1 MQLRTLIAAIVCS
14 PLLLCDCFAA
24 ALRLLCALGAIGYNA
39 PPDPP
44 RPLPASGLFTM
55 TQPDHLAKPAYL
67 LAEFRRDAHALPV
80 RLRVLNMLTYALD
93 MVYIHNL
100 PALIEEARHDNAA
113 ATRVRSLTAVTM
125 QILND
130 AVETLRVEILPALE
144 ARGLF
149 FRSVDECSTDARA
162 WMRTIFAERVRPLL
176 TPLAVDAGRPFPQI
190 SAHSLNLL
198 AVVQQENSFDVDMPS
213 FARLKVPRKVPRL
226 IELGAAAAS
235 MNGGNNHV
243 AQAGP
248 RTFVLSEDIVRAHV
262 QELFP
267 GVHVEGVYQ
276 FRILRGASPRGAH
289 GAEVVGRHA
298 ALARQKAWPVVRL
311 DVEPDMP
318 AYVLRWLL
326 ENMAA
331 TEAVVLRRVAPLGI
345 GSLAAEWAD
354 RAVLT

>member
-1 MQLRTLIAAIVCS
+1 MS
-14 PLLLCDCFAA
+14 
-24 ALRLLCALGAIGYNA
+24 
-39 PPDPP
+39 
-44 RPLPASGLFTM
+44 
-55 TQPDHLAKPAYL
+55 QPDILAKPAYL
-67 LAEFRRDAHALPV
+67 LAEFKRDAHALPV

-100 PALIEEARHDNAA
+100 PGLIEEARFDTNA

-125 QILND
+125 QMLGE
-130 AVETLRVEILPALE
+130 AVETMRSDILPALE
-144 ARGLF
+144 ARGLLL
-149 FRSVDECSTDARA
+149 RSVEGCAPAERA
-162 WMRTIFAERVRPLL
+162 WIRTVFTQRVRPLL

-198 AVVQQENSFDVDMPS
+198 AVVQQPNSFDIDMPS

-226 IELGAAAAS
+226 MEVGAGTPSLWATQNATNGNGAAAE
-235 MNGGNNHV
+235 GH
-243 AQAGP
+243 GP

-267 GVHVEGVYQ
+267 GVQVEGVYQ
-276 FRILRGASPRGAH
+276 FRILRGSHPSGTD
-289 GAEVVGRHA
+289 VVGRHA

-331 TEAVVLRRVAPLGI
+331 PEAVVLRREAPLGI
-345 GSLAAEWAD
+345 GSLAVEWAD
-354 RAVLT
+354 RAVLP